1 MSRSFTVNELRE
13 NRARAWEQAKQFL
26 DSHRD
31 EKGMLSAKDVATYEK
46 MEQEIIGL
54 GEEIKRNER
63 GLALDAELSRTIGT
77 PLTSKPGTTGTAKTG
92 RASDEYKNAML
103 GALRSNFR
111 QVKNAM
117 LGALRSNFR
126 QVSNVLIEGTDASG
140 GYLVPAEWDT
150 RLIEALEQENVIRKL
165 GTVIQTSGE
174 RKINVAASKPAAS
187 WVEESGA
194 LVFSD
199 ASFDQKIL
207 DAFKLSVATKVS
219 EELLADNQYDLE
231 GFLIRAFGQAIANA
245 EEEAFLVGDGNSK
258 PTGLLH
264 PTLGG
269 QIGIT
274 SAGNTIMA
282 DEVLDLIYKL
292 KRPYRTNAA
301 FIMADSTLAFIR
313 KLKDGT
319 GQYIWQPALTAGEP
333 DRLLGFP
340 VYTSQF
346 VPAVAAGQPV
356 VAFGDFSYYNI
367 GDRGT
372 RSFAALHELY
382 AGVGQVAFVAK
393 ERVDGKLI
401 LPEAVQVLKMK
412 GTPTQG

>member
-1 MSRSFTVNELRE
+1 MSKNFTINELRE
-13 NRARAWEQAKQFL
+13 NRARAWEQAKNFL
-26 DSHRD
+26 DTHRD
-31 EKGMLSAKDVATYEK
+31 NRGMLSVEDVATYEK
-46 MEQEIIGL
+46 MEAEIVGL
-54 GEEIKRNER
+54 GEEIKRSER
-63 GLALDAELSRTIGT
+63 GLALEAELARPVGT
-77 PLTSKPGTTGTAKTG
+77 PLTNKPGVSGTVKTG
-92 RASDEYKNAML
+92 RASDEYKAAML
-103 GALRSNFR
+103 AALRT
-111 QVKNAM
+111 
-117 LGALRSNFR
+117 NFR
-126 QVSNVLIEGTDASG
+126 QVSNVLVEGTDSAG

-150 RLIEALEQENVIRKL
+150 RLIEALEHENVVRKL
-165 GTVIQTSGE
+165 GTVITTSGE

-187 WVEESGA
+187 WVEEGGE

-199 ASFDQKIL
+199 ASFDQVIL
-207 DAFKLSVATKVS
+207 DAYKLSVATKVS

-245 EEEAFLVGDGNSK
+245 EEEAFITGDGNSK

-264 PTLGG
+264 PTKGG
-269 QIGIT
+269 QIGIVT
-274 SAGNTIMA
+274 AGNNISA

-292 KRPYRTNAA
+292 KRPYRAEAA
-301 FIMADSTLAFIR
+301 FITADSTLAQIR

-333 DRLLGFP
+333 DRLLGYP
-340 VYTSQF
+340 VYTSAF

-356 VAFGDFSYYNI
+356 MAFGDFSYYNI

-412 GTPTQG
+412 GTAAQG

>member
-1 MSRSFTVNELRE
+1 MKSFTVNELRE
-13 NRARAWEQAKQFL
+13 MRARAWEQAKNFL
-26 DSHRD
+26 DEHRD
-31 EKGMLSAKDVATYEK
+31 NHGMLSAEDVATYEK
-46 MEQEIIGL
+46 MEAEIIGL

-63 GLALDAELSRTIGT
+63 GMALEAELSSPVGT
-77 PLTSKPGTTGTAKTG
+77 LLTNTPGSGGKMKTG
-92 RASDEYKNAML
+92 RASDEYRNAMV
-103 GALRSNFR
+103 S
-111 QVKNAM
+111 
-117 LGALRSNFR
+117 ALRSNFR
-126 QVSNVLIEGTDASG
+126 QVSNVLVEGTDSAG
-140 GYLVPAEWDT
+140 GYLVPEEWDR
-150 RLIEALEQENVIRKL
+150 RLIEALEHENVVRKL

-187 WVEESGA
+187 WVEENGA

-207 DAFKLSVATKVS
+207 DAYKLSVAVKVS

-231 GFLIRAFGQAIANA
+231 GFLIRSFGQAIANA
-245 EEEAFLVGDGNSK
+245 EEEAFLVGDGTSK

-274 SAGNTIMA
+274 TAGNMPTA

-301 FIMADSTLAFIR
+301 FITADSTLAVIR
-313 KLKDGT
+313 KLKDGN
-319 GQYIWQPALTAGEP
+319 GQYLWQPALTAGEP

-346 VPAVAAGQPV
+346 VPTIAAGQPV
-356 VAFGDFSYYNI
+356 IAFGDFSYYNI

-401 LPEAVQVLKMK
+401 LPEAVQVLKIK
-412 GTPTQG
+412 GTAANG

>member
-1 MSRSFTVNELRE
+1 MKNYTVNELRE
-13 NRARAWEQAKQFL
+13 TRARAWEQAKVFL
-26 DSHRD
+26 DSHHD
-31 EKGMLSAKDVATYEK
+31 ANGLVSAENVKRYEA
-46 MEQEIIGL
+46 ME
-54 GEEIKRNER
+54 EEITNLGKQIEILER
-63 GLALDAELSRTIGT
+63 REARAAELAKPVGS
-77 PLTSKPGTTGTAKTG
+77 PLTNKPGITGNVKSG
-92 RASDEYKNAML
+92 RASDAYKNAMV
-103 GALRSNFR
+103 N
-111 QVKNAM
+111 
-117 LGALRSNFR
+117 ALRSNFR
-126 QVSNVLIEGTDASG
+126 QVSNVLVEGTDSAG
-140 GYLVPAEWDT
+140 GYLVPAEWDS
-150 RLIEALEQENVIRKL
+150 RLIEALEHENIVRSL
-165 GTVIQTSGE
+165 GTVITTSGE

-187 WVEESGA
+187 WVEEGGE

-207 DAFKLSVATKVS
+207 DAYKLSVAVKVS

-231 GFLIRAFGQAIANA
+231 GFLIRSFGAAIAAA
-245 EEEAFLVGDGNSK
+245 EEESFLVGDGNSK
-258 PTGLLH
+258 PTGLFH
-264 PTLGG
+264 PTQGG

-274 SAGNTIMA
+274 TAGNAITA

-292 KRPYRTNAA
+292 KRPYRTKAA
-301 FIMADSTLAFIR
+301 FITSDSTLAQIR

-346 VPAVAAGQPV
+346 VPAIAAGQPV
-356 VAFGDFSYYNI
+356 MAFGDLSYYNI

-401 LPEAVQVLKMK
+401 LPEAVQVLKIK
-412 GTPTQG
+412 GTAAQG

>member
-1 MSRSFTVNELRE
+1 MSKNFTINELRE
-13 NRARAWEQAKQFL
+13 NRARTWEQAKNFL
-26 DSHRD
+26 DTHRD
-31 EKGMLSAKDVATYEK
+31 NRGMLSAEDVATYEK
-46 MEQEIIGL
+46 MEAEIVGL
-54 GEEIKRNER
+54 GEEIKRSER
-63 GLALDAELSRTIGT
+63 GLALEAELNRTVGT
-77 PLTSKPGTTGTAKTG
+77 PLTNRPGVSGTVKTG
-92 RASDEYKNAML
+92 RASDEYKAAML
-103 GALRSNFR
+103 AALRT
-111 QVKNAM
+111 
-117 LGALRSNFR
+117 NFR
-126 QVSNVLIEGTDASG
+126 QVSNVLVEGTDSAG

-150 RLIEALEQENVIRKL
+150 RLIEALEHENVVRKL
-165 GTVIQTSGE
+165 GTVITTSGE

-187 WVEESGA
+187 WVEEGGE

-199 ASFDQKIL
+199 ASFDQVIL
-207 DAFKLSVATKVS
+207 DAYKLSVATKVS

-245 EEEAFLVGDGNSK
+245 EEEAFITGDGNSK

-264 PTLGG
+264 PTKGG
-269 QIGIT
+269 QIGIVT
-274 SAGNTIMA
+274 AGNNIAA

-292 KRPYRTNAA
+292 KRPYRAKAA
-301 FIMADSTLAFIR
+301 FITADSTLAQIR

-333 DRLLGFP
+333 DRLLGYP
-340 VYTSQF
+340 VYTSAF

-356 VAFGDFSYYNI
+356 MAFGDFSYYNI

-412 GTPTQG
+412 GTAAQG